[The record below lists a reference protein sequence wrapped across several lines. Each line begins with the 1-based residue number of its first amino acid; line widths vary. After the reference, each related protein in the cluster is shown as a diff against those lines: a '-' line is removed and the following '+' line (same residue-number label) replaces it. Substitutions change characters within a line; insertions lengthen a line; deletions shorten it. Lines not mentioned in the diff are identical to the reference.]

1 MPPSGQMKQR
11 QPWKTFFFCQPAGGS
26 SVLGV
31 THPFLQRRM
40 IGGEKP
46 AKGRVTCMDIKKRFC
61 YVLVKQ
67 SFWWH
72 EQQHGGCRHDGT
84 VPERVG
90 PGQGEWHDTQSEAKD
105 YFLHNFWLYNYR
117 SVHRLSRSLSVA
129 ELSARTGSRKSLP
142 SMLNKTVTWTSH
154 LESVR

>member
-1 MPPSGQMKQR
+1 MNPKQHIRDFCPRGLSGQLNQQLKKKRNRFVILPPSGQMKQR

-31 THPFLQRRM
+31 ITHPFLQRRM

-67 SFWWH
+67 SF
-72 EQQHGGCRHDGT
+72 
-84 VPERVG
+84 
-90 PGQGEWHDTQSEAKD
+90 
-105 YFLHNFWLYNYR
+105 
-117 SVHRLSRSLSVA
+117 
-129 ELSARTGSRKSLP
+129 
-142 SMLNKTVTWTSH
+142 
-154 LESVR
+154 